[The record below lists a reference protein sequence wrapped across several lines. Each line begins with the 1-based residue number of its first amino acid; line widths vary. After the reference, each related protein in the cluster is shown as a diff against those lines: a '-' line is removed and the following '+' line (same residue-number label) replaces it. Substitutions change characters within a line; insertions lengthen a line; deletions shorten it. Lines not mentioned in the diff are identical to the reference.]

1 MSPPTKD
8 FQNFYLGRR
17 QRILVEQREARGKQ
31 EDGEVDCGMLIPQTV
46 LRLYPAK
53 SMKFIDFGDFNVHFW

>member
-1 MSPPTKD
+1 
-8 FQNFYLGRR
+8 
-17 QRILVEQREARGKQ
+17 LVEQREARGKQ